1 MTATIEF
8 IQINWKNTSLWEF
21 LYTHRFIPKGYE
33 EFFRDEKV
41 KEIIK
46 GISDKL
52 KEECKDKQIF
62 PRLENVFKAFY
73 YTPIPRV
80 VLLGQD
86 PYATVTTEGTP
97 TARGLSFSVIGKF
110 LNPSLKNIQKEVES
124 CGFKVNYKSGDLSKW
139 AKQGVLLLNSA
150 LTVQAGNSGA
160 HISLWAPFTELL
172 IRWLTNKYELTFLLW
187 GAPAQEYESDIQ
199 RKEKQVVLKSSH
211 PCTMSASKSCGGNPP
226 FLGCKHFSQVSC
238 IDWSI

>member
-1 MTATIEF
+1 MTTAIEF
-8 IQINWKNTSLWEF
+8 IEINWKNTSLWEF
-21 LYTHRFIPKGYE
+21 LYIHKFVPKGYE

-52 KEECKDKQIF
+52 KEECKEKQIF

-73 YTPIPRV
+73 YTPVPKV

-86 PYATVTTEGTP
+86 PYATITDIGTP

-124 CGFKVNYKSGDLSKW
+124 CGFKVNHKSGDLSKW

-150 LTVQAGNSGA
+150 LTVEPQNSGVHVA
-160 HISLWAPFTELL
+160 HWAPFTESL
-172 IRWLTNKYELTFLLW
+172 IRWLTNKYELTFLMW
-187 GAPAQEYESDIQ
+187 GLDAQAYESDIQ
-199 RKEKQVVLKSSH
+199 RKDKQTILKSSH
-211 PCTMSASKSCGGNPP
+211 PSPYSALKPCGSNPP
-226 FLGCKHFSQVSC
+226 FIGCKHFSQVQG